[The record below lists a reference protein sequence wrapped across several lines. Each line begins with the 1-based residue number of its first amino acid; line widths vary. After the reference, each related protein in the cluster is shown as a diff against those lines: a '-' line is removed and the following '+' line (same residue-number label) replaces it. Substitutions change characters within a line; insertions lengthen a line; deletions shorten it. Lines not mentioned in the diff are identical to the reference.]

1 VSWLHW
7 PQLMGL
13 GRLDFVYIRNQA
25 FACCVLGLVVMCGLA
40 KAQSVPTDHFELPS
54 DFATS
59 PESSSLHRP
68 EPLPDKA
75 GVAKSSSCADNTKSP
90 HDPADDPKVDPT
102 DLHGSPGPAQ
112 PSSFRG
118 ECSDGSFHETA
129 ENSERVQ
136 WKPILKESLYF
147 LVFEHGFRTASDSSI
162 PYMLFHKP
170 FWGDWATSLQNFD
183 MKRWGDG
190 DDFLVNYVGHPME
203 GAVSGDIFTQNDPRY
218 RAVRFGKSG
227 AYWKGKLRAMGWA
240 ALYSAYFETGPVL
253 SEAAIGNEGGYT
265 YVPDCGL
272 APCSKPGRHFKP
284 PTNNTGWVDFVVT
297 PLIGTGWSVME
308 DAIETEIV
316 DRLADDSPSL
326 TWKIVRG
333 SLSPSRT
340 LANLMQ
346 WKEPWYRPWISGDAS
361 IPKPNKRAR
370 ALKPAATEAAG
381 LWIAEP
387 RNAVGF
393 HYVNLNIPMD
403 WNGCHKCRVEN
414 SGFGANYSFRLY
426 RRVWFDSEVN
436 HFPSSGTHAGHGS
449 ATEGLFGIRYG
460 YTRQRWSL
468 YAKVRPG
475 FVYYPKTTSYPTG
488 NEYVTL
494 SRFAL
499 DLGAVAERK
508 ISRRS
513 VVRIDV
519 GATFIRYLQGLD
531 PRQPPVAVISP
542 NYIATQGNLQVSTG
556 YVYRF

>member
-1 VSWLHW
+1 
-7 PQLMGL
+7 MRT
-13 GRLDFVYIRNQA
+13 GRLNFEHIWLQA
-25 FACCVLGLVVMCGLA
+25 FVCCVLGLVATCSLA
-40 KAQSVPTDHFELPS
+40 NAQSVSPDYFGLPS
-54 DFATS
+54 EFATS
-59 PESSSLHRP
+59 PDSSSLHRP
-68 EPLPDKA
+68 DPLPEKA
-75 GVAKSSSCADNTKSP
+75 GVPTSRRCADDAKSLHAPEGDRN
-90 HDPADDPKVDPT
+90 ADPT
-102 DLHGSPGPAQ
+102 DLHGSTSPTQ
-112 PSSFRG
+112 PSSFHG
-118 ECSDGSFHETA
+118 ECSDRTFHETA
-129 ENSERVQ
+129 ESPEKVQ

-147 LVFEHGFRTASDSSI
+147 LLLEHGFRTASDSSI

-170 FWGDWATSLQNFD
+170 FWGDWAASLQNFD

-190 DDFLVNYVGHPME
+190 DDFLVNYIGHPME

-227 AYWKGKLRAMGWA
+227 AYWKGRLRAMGWA

-297 PLIGTGWSVME
+297 PVIGTGWSVLE
-308 DAIETEIV
+308 DAIETELV
-316 DRLADDSPSL
+316 DRLAGDSPAL
-326 TWKIVRG
+326 KWKILRG

-340 LANLMQ
+340 LANFMQ
-346 WKEPWYRPWISGDAS
+346 GKEPWYRPWITGDAN
-361 IPKPNKRAR
+361 IPKLSKRAG
-370 ALKPAATEAAG
+370 ASKPAITEG
-381 LWIAEP
+381 SRSWIAEP
-387 RNAVGF
+387 RNAIGF
-393 HYVNLNIPMD
+393 HYVSLNIPMD
-403 WNGCHKCRVEN
+403 WNGCDKCRVEN
-414 SGFGANYSFRLY
+414 SGFGANYTSRLT
-426 RRVWFDSEVN
+426 RQLWFDSEVN
-436 HFPSSGTHAGHGS
+436 HFPSSGAQAGHGS

-460 YTRQRWSL
+460 FTNQRWSL
-468 YAKVRPG
+468 YAKLRPG

-513 VVRIDV
+513 AVRIDV
-519 GATFIRYLQGLD
+519 GTTFIRYLQGLD
-531 PRQPPVAVISP
+531 PRQPPIAVISP